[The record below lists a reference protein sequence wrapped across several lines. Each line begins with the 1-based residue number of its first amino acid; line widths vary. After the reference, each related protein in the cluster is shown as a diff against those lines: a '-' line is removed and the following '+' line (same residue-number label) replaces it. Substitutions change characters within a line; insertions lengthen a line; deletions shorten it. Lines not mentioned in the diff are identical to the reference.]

1 MKNIPFK
8 ILIFLFFV
16 LLNQNNL
23 YAQLTL
29 IEDTK
34 STSNYFT
41 IVDKN
46 NTSVIYFDE
55 SDFEVVSIV
64 SNLLAEDIERVTSK
78 KPKVST
84 DKPKAKKAIIIGTL
98 GSNKLIDK
106 LIKKGKI
113 DVDKLEGSWESYIY
127 KTIKN
132 PFPNV
137 DEALIILG
145 SDRRGTAYGV
155 FDFSKTI
162 GVSPWYWWAD
172 VPTIKRK
179 TLHIADIDFI
189 SKTPSVKYRGV
200 FLNDEDWGLKPW
212 ASKLMD
218 PQINDI
224 GPNTYQK
231 VCELLLRLKANM
243 LAPAM
248 HEVTGAFF
256 KYPENKVV
264 ADKFA
269 IMMTSS
275 HAEPLLYNNTTEWD
289 KKING
294 DWDYVRNKEGV
305 LSALDNRVK
314 EAAPYENIYTVG
326 MRGIH
331 DTGMKD
337 VPEGYTKANVLEQ
350 VIDAERDILAKY
362 IEKPKDEIPQ
372 IFVPYKEVLDIY
384 KSGMKL
390 PEDITI
396 VWPDDNFG
404 YIKKLSNSEEAKR
417 KGGAGVY
424 YHISYLGEPNDYLWL
439 NTTPPALIYEE
450 MYKAYL
456 NGADRYWLVNV
467 GDIKPGELGMQ
478 FFLDLAWDINSVTY
492 NTIPDYNSNFLA
504 SIFGDKYKADF
515 KDIYNSY
522 FHLGFERKP
531 EYMGW
536 DWRWNSLDAKERI
549 SDTEFSFANYNEA
562 QNRFNEYNRIAKK
575 SKEILDKLPEQ
586 YKSAFYQLVYYPVVG
601 SALVNNKMLTAQK
614 NRWYANQGRAATNNL
629 IDDVQAF
636 DTRLTEITKHYNS
649 LENGKWTGIM
659 TAPERLP
666 EIQLPPTEKIDLPED
681 PEMGIFITSGSS
693 LTHVNVLPR
702 FNKFTKQ
709 SHNFEVFNRG
719 KKTLKWEAQ
728 SNASWILIN
737 KNKGKTNTQETIE
750 VSINWTKAPIGNN
763 ITGTI
768 DIKAGEQNEIIH
780 ISLHNP
786 KTTIDDLNVLYAE
799 DNGTVS
805 ITPSKFSRKNERKGT
820 ELQVIEQLG
829 YEGNSIQLGNI
840 EDRGWRNAVV
850 EYDFYSENSGYVTVY
865 TYALPV
871 FGKDEKNGTFY
882 GIQIDDSMTSWESTA
897 SAEYSFNWKQNVIR
911 NCIINKSKILIKKP
925 GKHTLK
931 LISGNPGMVIQKI
944 VIDFGGMKQSY
955 MGPNTTIINQNKIK

>member
-1 MKNIPFK
+1 MKK
-8 ILIFLFFV
+8 
-16 LLNQNNL
+16 NNL
-23 YAQLTL
+23 TFLAFLVYSISITFLNAQIKLV
-29 IEDTK
+29 K
-34 STSNYFT
+34 TSETGFT
-41 IVDKN
+41 IVN
-46 NTSVIYFDE
+46 NNIVAKIYYDDN
-55 SDFEVVSIV
+55 DFEVVKV
-64 SNLLAEDIERVTSK
+64 AANLLSKDIHNVTGKTPRVSSK
-78 KPKVST
+78 KPKASH
-84 DKPKAKKAIIIGTL
+84 AIIIGSL
-98 GSNKLIDK
+98 QSELVKKLIESNKINTK
-106 LIKKGKI
+106 P
-113 DVDKLEGSWESYIY
+113 LENKWEQYSYITV
-127 KTIKN
+127 KK
-132 PFPNV
+132 PLPNV
-137 DEALIILG
+137 DEALVIVG

-155 FDFSKTI
+155 FELSKQI

-172 VPTIKRK
+172 VPVIKRK
-179 TLHIADIDFI
+179 TLRIADVDFI
-189 SKTPSVKYRGV
+189 SKEPSVKYRGV

-224 GPNTYQK
+224 GPNTYEK

-294 DWDYVRNKEGV
+294 EWDYVTNKDGV
-305 LSALDNRVK
+305 LNVLDKRVK

-372 IFVPYKEVLDIY
+372 IFVPYKEVLNIY
-384 KSGMKL
+384 NSGMEL

-404 YIKKLSNSEEAKR
+404 YIKKLSDKEEVKR

-450 MYKAYL
+450 MYKAYQ
-456 NGADRYWLVNV
+456 NGADRYWLLNV

-478 FFLDLAWDINSVTY
+478 FFLDLAWNIDMVTY
-492 NTIPDYNSNFLA
+492 NTIPDYNSSLLA
-504 SIFGDKYKADF
+504 SIFGNQYKNDL

-536 DWRWNSLDAKERI
+536 DWRWNSLFAKERI
-549 SDTEFSFANYNEA
+549 SDTEFSFSNYNEA
-562 QNRFNEYNRIAKK
+562 QNRINEYDRIANKAETLL
-575 SKEILDKLPEQ
+575 KELPEQ
-586 YKSAFYQLVYYPVVG
+586 YKSSFYHLVYYPIVG
-601 SALVNNKMLTAQK
+601 SSLVNKKMLVAQK
-614 NRWYANQGRAATNNL
+614 NRWYAQQGRAATNGL
-629 IDDVQAF
+629 IDEVNNIDA
-636 DTRLTEITKHYNS
+636 RLTEITANYNG

-666 EIQLPPTEKIDLPED
+666 EIQLPPTEKIDVPENA
-681 PEMGIFITSGSS
+681 EMGIFIPSASS
-693 LTHVNVLPR
+693 INGVNVLPR

-709 SHNFEVFNRG
+709 TYTIEVFNKG
-719 KKTLKWEAQ
+719 VNALKWEAKT
-728 SNASWILIN
+728 NESWILLS
-737 KNKGKTNTQETIE
+737 KVKGKTNTQETIQ
-750 VSINWTKAPIGNN
+750 VSIDFNKAPIGTN
-763 ITGTI
+763 ITGEIQITS
-768 DIKAGEQNEIIH
+768 GEHTEKIH
-780 ISLHNP
+780 LSLYNP
-786 KTTIDDLNVLYAE
+786 ETNAEDLNVLYVE
-799 DNGTVS
+799 DNGVVS
-805 ITPSKFSRKNERKGT
+805 ILPSEFSRKNEKN
-820 ELQVIEQLG
+820 EMKVKIIEELG
-829 YEGNSIQLGNI
+829 YEGKSVQLGTI
-840 EDRGWRNAVV
+840 VDKGRRNASV
-850 EYDFYSENSGYVTVY
+850 EYDFYSESAGYVTVY

-871 FGKDEKNGTFY
+871 FGKDEKNGTTY
-882 GIQIDDSMTSWESTA
+882 GVQIDGSMVSWETTA
-897 SAEYSFNWKQNVIR
+897 SDEYSFNWKKNVIR
-911 NCIINKSKILIKKP
+911 NCTINTSEILISKP

-931 LISGNPGMVIQKI
+931 LISGNPGMVIQKV
-944 VIDFGGMKQSY
+944 VIDFGGMKRSY
-955 MGPNTTIINQNKIK
+955 LGPPPTMLNIDDK